1 MSRMERE
8 KMHHQVEVVC
18 DNCARELKVMTKEL
32 YYDSKTKLRVEGFEC
47 KHCGAI
53 YVTLIADNK
62 LRAMINRLQEK
73 QVELQQSV
81 KSQGNDYQ
89 YYDMNNRSIP
99 QDVVRRWQKKI
110 VTLKKEIDTM
120 IDRNKSYELLLKEKY
135 LMREGEVRDYVY
147 SKSK

>member
-53 YVTLIADNK
+53 YVTLISDNK

-147 SKSK
+147 SKAK

>member
-8 KMHHQVEVVC
+8 KMNHQVEVVC
-18 DNCARELKVMTKEL
+18 DNCAKELKVMTKEL

-47 KHCGAI
+47 KKCGAI
-53 YVTLIADNK
+53 YVTLISDNK

-73 QVELQQSV
+73 QVELQQAV

-89 YYDMNNRSIP
+89 YYDLNNRSIP

-110 VTLKKEIDTM
+110 VTLKKEVDSM
-120 IDRNKSYELLLKEKY
+120 ISRNKSYELLLREKY
-135 LMREGEVRDYVY
+135 LMKEGDVRAYVY
-147 SKSK
+147 SKTK

>member
-18 DNCARELKVMTKEL
+18 DNCATELKVMTKEL

-53 YVTLIADNK
+53 YVTLISDNK

-120 IDRNKSYELLLKEKY
+120 IGRNKSYELLLKEKY